1 MLRRNKKK
9 QKLGRIAKFQK
20 PLAKPLVIPP
30 QVPVSRESPSPQ
42 NATLPI
48 DLLIK
53 KALSL
58 MHKGS

>member
-20 PLAKPLVIPP
+20 PLAKPLIPP
-30 QVPVSRESPSPQ
+30 QVQVSREGPAPR